1 MLTFDVADE
10 ETFRCLAACKKA
22 IKKGGLGPCAANG
35 ANEEAVKLFLEDKIG
50 FLDIGRLVE
59 AVVDSDRFGG
69 DYTLADVYECDR
81 MARAFVRS
89 HL

>member
-1 MLTFDVADE
+1 MTGVQ
-10 ETFRCLAACKKA
+10 T
-22 IKKGGLGPCAANG
+22 CALPISNG
-35 ANEEAVKLFLEDKIG
+35 ANEEAVKLFLQDKIG

-69 DYTLADVYECDR
+69 DYTLADVYACDR
-81 MARAFVRS
+81 MAREYVRS